1 VYFVA
6 VAEELHFGR
15 AAARLKIAQPPLS
28 RAISRLERRLNVR
41 LLERT
46 SRRVALTPAGEAF
59 LAECREVLD
68 ALDGAVLRARAGA
81 LYKPLVL
88 AVRPGT
94 GPRLLPGLLRAYGAS
109 SGGAEVE
116 VVFTRQDIPEVL
128 RQGQADVGLM
138 CCPTLDTADLANATI
153 AEDPTFALV
162 PARHPLATRPWVSLA
177 ELEQDPRYQAQPPV
191 FALEQLIDMV
201 SWGWLVTT
209 VGGTVTHRLGDGVT
223 AVPIAGGMTNRLVLA
238 WVPDTPMPARDAF
251 VRAAE
256 KVSASLL

>member
-1 VYFVA
+1 MYFVA

-15 AAARLKIAQPPLS
+15 ASARLNIAQPPLS

-46 SRRVALTPAGEAF
+46 SRRVTLTPAGEAF
-59 LAECREVLD
+59 LAESREVLK

-81 LYKPLVL
+81 LSKRLVL

-94 GPRLLPGLLRAYGAS
+94 GPRLLPGLLRAYRANSGA
-109 SGGAEVE
+109 AEVE
-116 VVFTRQDIPEVL
+116 VMFSRNIPEVL
-128 RQGQADVGLM
+128 RQGEADVGLM
-138 CCPTLDTADLANATI
+138 CCPTPDTADLANTTI
-153 AEDPTFALV
+153 AEDPTFALLPV
-162 PARHPLATRPWVSLA
+162 GHPLATRTSVSLA
-177 ELEQDPRYQAQPPV
+177 ELERDPRYQAQPSV

-201 SWGWLVTT
+201 SWGTLVTT
-209 VGGTVTHRLGDGVT
+209 VGSTVTHRVGEGVT
-223 AVPIAGGMTNRLVLA
+223 AVPVAEMTNRLVLA
-238 WVPDTPMPARDAF
+238 WVPNTPMPARDAF